1 MKGKYLND
9 DFFIRLETLAL
20 HLQSELTGYFGGKH
34 LIKKYGQTIEFA
46 DYREYRLGDD
56 IRRIDWNLYA
66 RLGKYFLKLFTD
78 ERQMH
83 VRIFLDCS
91 ASMGACAEKAEYALG
106 VAAAL
111 GFLAVRNTDK
121 VSFHL
126 LKNGVSVDPFGL
138 IVGKNS
144 FFAAMGELEKT
155 EFSGEADF
163 RLIPDLP
170 DTGTNDGLSVII
182 SDFFTDSDWKSAVN
196 YFLYKKQ
203 QALLAQVLDSEEINP
218 RYSGRYSL
226 MDAEAAGAGD
236 PRNLR
241 MQITRSM
248 LNDYGDALASII
260 AGIKKF
266 CASRGV
272 DFLRFTTDVAIEK
285 EIFGGLL
292 QSDLVR

>member
-1 MKGKYLND
+1 MKGKYLSD
-9 DFFIRLETLAL
+9 DFFSRLETLSL
-20 HLQSELTGYFGGKH
+20 HLQADLTGYFGGKH

-46 DYREYRLGDD
+46 DFREYRLGDD

-106 VAAAL
+106 LAAAI

-126 LKNGVSVDPFGL
+126 LKDGKADDPFGL

-144 FFAAMGELEKT
+144 YFAAMGELEKV
-155 EFSGEADF
+155 EFGGEADF
-163 RLIPDLP
+163 ALIPNLP
-170 DTGTNDGLSVII
+170 DTGTGDGLCVLI
-182 SDFFTDSDWKSAVN
+182 SDFFTDGDWKKSVD

-203 QALLAQVLDSEEINP
+203 QALLAQVLDTEEIEP
-218 RYSGRYSL
+218 KYLGRL
-226 MDAEAAGAGD
+226 NLVDAEASGAGD
-236 PRNLR
+236 SRNLR
-241 MQITRSM
+241 LSINRSM
-248 LNDYGDALASII
+248 LDDYVKTLAAIV
-260 AGIKKF
+260 ADIKKF
-266 CASRGV
+266 CLNRGAT
-272 DFLRFTTDVAIEK
+272 FLQFNTGVPIEK

-292 QSDLVR
+292 KSDLVR

>member
-126 LKNGVSVDPFGL
+126 LKNGAAVDPFGL

-144 FFAAMGELEKT
+144 FFAAMGELERT

-170 DTGTNDGLSVII
+170 DMGTNDGLSVII